1 MTAVPPTKRAET
13 YASASTA
20 LLELEQ
26 PKWTRLP
33 IRTRPHRNPLAE
45 NDDVHPE
52 CPKEFDQQL
61 PEMYPMLK
69 AEGCAGKKIEF
80 LDVGCAFGGM
90 LFDLCA
96 HFPDTLML
104 GLEIRGK
111 VVDFAQKKALELRE
125 GAKNQVASDGK
136 FFHHYGNV
144 WFDALNVMKY
154 GSNCFEKGQ
163 LKKIFFCYPDPHWKK
178 NNIRRR
184 IISPG
189 LVQEYAYWLEVGGL
203 IYTVTDVEGLE
214 QWMIQC
220 LDDSPLFER
229 LSDAEIE
236 SFSPNHSKVIQI
248 VTSSSEDAQRTQRKG
263 LTKNYAV
270 HKRVSPATPAV
281 FTGRRSVTEV

>member
-1 MTAVPPTKRAET
+1 MTSKRAET
-13 YASASTA
+13 YASASSA

-45 NDDVHPE
+45 NDDDHPE
-52 CPKEFDQQL
+52 CPEDFVRQMPD
-61 PEMYPMLK
+61 MYPTMV
-69 AEGCAGKKIEF
+69 ADGSTQKIEF

-90 LFDLCA
+90 LFDLCPL
-96 HFPDTLML
+96 FPSTLML

-111 VVDFAQKKALELRE
+111 VVDFAQKKTLELRE

-163 LKKIFFCYPDPHWKK
+163 LSKIFFCYPDPHWKK
-178 NNIRRR
+178 KNIRRR

-189 LVQEYAYWLEVGGL
+189 LVQEYAYWLRVGGL
-203 IYTVTDVEGLE
+203 IYTVSDVEGLE

-229 LSDAEIE
+229 LTDAEVDAH
-236 SFSPNHSKVIQI
+236 SPNHSKVIQI

-263 LTKNYAV
+263 LNKNYAV
-270 HKRVSPATPAV
+270 HRRVNPATPAV
-281 FTGRRSVTEV
+281 VTGRRSATVV